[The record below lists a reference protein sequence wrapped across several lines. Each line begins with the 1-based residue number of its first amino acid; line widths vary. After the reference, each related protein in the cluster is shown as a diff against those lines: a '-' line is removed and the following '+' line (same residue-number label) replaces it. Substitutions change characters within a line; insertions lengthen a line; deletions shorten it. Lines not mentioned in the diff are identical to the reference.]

1 MTDRTI
7 YCGNYRRVED
17 GQRLQGPLV
26 RYEGKEREMKHK
38 QDCVCVEC
46 EKSRFTEHQK
56 AKLCNVCGGPVV
68 FEKNATVSN
77 CSHYITTESVTTDKA
92 QQSQG
97 DVMELITH
105 KRNCAAWHSPDTGC
119 EVNAEDC
126 TCGYRYQIQLQTEQ
140 EMHKA
145 WRKRGEEAEVENE
158 RLKVLLDEAL
168 GNPTQDEM
176 LRHEAPWG
184 HSCGD
189 SALRD
194 FLASRRSRILPESKQ
209 ERTPDA
215 AVEAASDVLNK
226 YGYVRRDV
234 DAERF
239 AAEIVAAVRAADR
252 K

>member
-17 GQRLQGPLV
+17 GQRLRGPLV
-26 RYEGKEREMKHK
+26 RYEGKEMEMS
-38 QDCVCVEC
+38 E
-46 EKSRFTEHQK
+46 R
-56 AKLCNVCGGPVV
+56 
-68 FEKNATVSN
+68 
-77 CSHYITTESVTTDKA
+77 
-92 QQSQG
+92 
-97 DVMELITH
+97 ITH
-105 KRNCAAWHSPDTGC
+105 KRNCAAWHSPDTGH

-168 GNPTQDEM
+168 GNPTQDEL

-194 FLASRRSRILPESKQ
+194 FLASRRSRILPEGKQ
-209 ERTPDA
+209 ERAPYDLRAMIEANVHSLCQMPTGSDA
-215 AVEAASDVLNK
+215 QNKAADFVLGLIAQLK
-226 YGYVRRDV
+226 
-234 DAERF
+234 
-239 AAEIVAAVRAADR
+239 ADR